1 MIQKV
6 FNDLDAVEAIGEDL
20 YEHLLLSVAEQIK
33 DLVNDKIEEKE
44 LKTEQDIHN
53 SYRKGF
59 FSALTQAHNKKTN
72 KEVFMWVGVDWGIEM
87 LASEKAISLG
97 VQMSK
102 LFIADT
108 KEELMCD
115 EVLDDYNEMKKMKNN
130 FQTPGDIDNS

>member
-6 FNDLDAVEAIGEDL
+6 FNDRDAVEAIGEDL
-20 YEHLLLSVAEQIK
+20 YEHLLLSVAGQIK

-44 LKTEQDIHN
+44 LKTEEEIHN
-53 SYRKGF
+53 SYRRGF
-59 FSALTQAHNKKTN
+59 FSALTKAQNKKTN
-72 KEVFMWVGVDWGIEM
+72 KEVFMWIGVDWDIEM
-87 LASEKAISLG
+87 LAGEKAISLG

-115 EVLDDYNEMKKMKNN
+115 EVLDDYNEMKEMQDK
-130 FQTPGDIDNS
+130 FQTGNIDNS